1 MAAESFEV
9 TRKRNFFPVS
19 DIFILI
25 HMNNISVINKLF
37 IKLKKGKKKDDR
49 KKEMV
54 KETLASP
61 SGLISLD

>member
-25 HMNNISVINKLF
+25 HMSNINIINKLF
-37 IKLKKGKKKDDR
+37 IKLKNGKKKY
-49 KKEMV
+49 
-54 KETLASP
+54 
-61 SGLISLD
+61 